1 MPSSARCR
9 SPINHRPAAAKREA
23 AQCDDH
29 PDALRTIHH
38 GTAVSTSQKTIAC
51 PKAIQNRRLHRYADP
66 RTARR
71 HEGAGARLSDFFSWT
86 VHCAAVGGFAAYGC
100 GVPLAGT
107 ARFSFGKAKREMGG
121 ASAQPSAWL
130 HTPSRHCDSR
140 PLAGPPIAPLPRNRL
155 ASSAAG
161 GASAISPR
169 PMGRLPKKGQGG
181 QAPFSRNLLT
191 ASPAPAAPAPCRA
204 GPTG

>member
-51 PKAIQNRRLHRYADP
+51 PKAIQNRRLHRYANP

-100 GVPLAGT
+100 SVPLRVRPVLFLSRT
-107 ARFSFGKAKREMGG
+107 KREWGV
-121 ASAQPSAWL
+121 
-130 HTPSRHCDSR
+130 HCPAIIIADSSVQWD
-140 PLAGPPIAPLPRNRL
+140 APP
-155 ASSAAG
+155 
-161 GASAISPR
+161 
-169 PMGRLPKKGQGG
+169 PKKG
-181 QAPFSRNLLT
+181 SRGTSPLVSLT